1 VSSKKEET
9 LASCRPDRE
18 RERER
23 ERVANTVTKGK
34 DDERKGRQRAFS
46 VGRNGKQ
53 KTRAINGATKKKKDD
68 YDTAII
74 IISNTVQ

>member
-1 VSSKKEET
+1 MGASSKKEET
-9 LASCRPDRE
+9 LASCRPDRQ
-18 RERER
+18 R

-53 KTRAINGATKKKKDD
+53 KTRAINGATKKKRM
-68 YDTAII
+68 T
-74 IISNTVQ
+74 TTLPL